1 MKKLIE
7 QIMKFGVVGFICFG
21 IDYGLMILLTETA
34 GIGYLISSGISF
46 SVSVIV
52 NYILSLKYVFET
64 SKDNNKVVEF
74 SVFIILSV
82 IGLFINQ
89 ILMWVCVDRF
99 HIFYMIS
106 KIGVTAVVMVYNFVT
121 RKLILE
127 RPRLAASGDLTKETA
142 EDVERRRI

>member
-1 MKKLIE
+1 M
-7 QIMKFGVVGFICFG
+7 
-21 IDYGLMILLTETA
+21 LTETV
-34 GIGYLISSGISF
+34 GIGYLISSGVSF

-64 SKDNNKVVEF
+64 SRDNNKIVEF

-89 ILMWVCVDRF
+89 ILMWVCVDGF

-127 RPRLAASGDLTKETA
+127 RPRLAAKWDFTENA
-142 EDVERRRI
+142 DRRQI